1 MNPNQPP
8 ELPARIVRYVPYA
21 YAAVPPAAPRAAPL
35 DDAAVTAEG
44 EMRRPR
50 PYTFSDR
57 QTVEDLIA
65 RGYLAL
71 PTGDPV
77 TATLTD
83 RLHTAWLGL
92 DDALT
97 QIRARLE
104 LYHHNLNAILYATA
118 AATNAAHTWYAQRG
132 PLNAKQL
139 DNLYRTL
146 QGLYAEERQERVRLW
161 QDLSR
166 VRQLVPELARQY
178 LSSNR
183 KVTLLDLG
191 GELE

>member
-1 MNPNQPP
+1 
-8 ELPARIVRYVPYA
+8 
-21 YAAVPPAAPRAAPL
+21 
-35 DDAAVTAEG
+35 
-44 EMRRPR
+44 MRRPR

-57 QTVEDLIA
+57 QTVEDLIT
-65 RGYLAL
+65 RGYLAI

-77 TATLTD
+77 TGTLTD

-92 DDALT
+92 DDALA
-97 QIRARLE
+97 QIRVRLD
-104 LYHHNLNAILYATA
+104 LYHRNLNAILYATA
-118 AATNAAHTWYAQRG
+118 AATNAAHDWYARRG
-132 PLNAKQL
+132 PLEARQI
-139 DNLYRTL
+139 DNLYKTL

-166 VRQLVPELARQY
+166 LRQLVPELARQY

-183 KVTLLDLG
+183 KVALLDLG